1 MDCQSNHVFLSPT
14 KYKLQAFVCIFAQFS
29 TMLLFDSI
37 LPMSILDDV
46 IFKIDVDINTNVMW
60 LMWILRRLHL
70 KKVGWSRD
78 AELG

>member
-46 IFKIDVDINTNVMW
+46 IFKIDVDINTNVIS
-60 LMWILRRLHL
+60 LM
-70 KKVGWSRD
+70 
-78 AELG
+78 